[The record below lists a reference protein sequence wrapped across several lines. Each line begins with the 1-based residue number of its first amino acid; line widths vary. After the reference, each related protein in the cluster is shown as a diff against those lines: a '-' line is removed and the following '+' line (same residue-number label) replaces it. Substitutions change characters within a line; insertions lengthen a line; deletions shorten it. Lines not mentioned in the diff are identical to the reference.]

1 MEGAVAN
8 ESVDAPATINAV
20 DRMIDTRISA
30 SESKTEDR
38 FTQMMQHNAAT
49 LTAMT
54 AAMTASISESIKK
67 VSETATAQIATAV
80 DRIIADH
87 NKKYEENKAAI
98 AEVRDEMEQ
107 TKQGC
112 ANTVQKIEK
121 IEEQVENFQTLI

>member
-38 FTQMMQHNAAT
+38 FMMMLQQNAAS
-49 LTAMT
+49 L
-54 AAMTASISESIKK
+54 AAMTQQNSVSLAAMAESIKQ
-67 VSETATAQIATAV
+67 VSDAAPAQIATAV

-87 NKKYEENKAAI
+87 NKNMKKTSPLLPRFA
-98 AEVRDEMEQ
+98 RR
-107 TKQGC
+107 
-112 ANTVQKIEK
+112 
-121 IEEQVENFQTLI
+121 